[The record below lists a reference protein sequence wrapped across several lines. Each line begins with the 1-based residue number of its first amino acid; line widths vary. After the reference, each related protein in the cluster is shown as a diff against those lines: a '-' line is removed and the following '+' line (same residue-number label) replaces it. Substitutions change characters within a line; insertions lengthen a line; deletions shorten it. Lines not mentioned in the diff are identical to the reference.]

1 MRRSGRQRC
10 PPVEFWNFERPDY
23 SVSHEVSYNLSLL
36 GGLSRGGRNSIQ
48 KKTKDINNAQQII
61 PRGFSIVVN
70 DFAKTK
76 SAVKKTNH
84 SLTPPKPRKN
94 TKQVKAST
102 NALNINSRSFTR
114 THTNE
119 KPEKNKTIKNNSKNQ
134 SNNSNRRNKAVRNGP
149 SRDENKN
156 DVLESPKVHPGKF
169 GLQEKQVPSGR
180 GRKAQKCFSRMSE
193 ASDSGITDL
202 DISCGNTLIN
212 EATTNAR
219 VAEISNINMVCQ
231 DFQDATEGPDDI
243 LSNLSKNNSYC
254 RNRKPPN
261 FKGVLSSTAVSEV
274 DISKFNSSNS
284 CSDGRGVIF
293 KVPRYVPKIFMKKNL
308 TVEPALD
315 SIAEEKENEIESQ
328 SDATTYLTP
337 KKTSTLIRSRNLNL
351 EDLQEDGD
359 DMQTKAQSSRKQN
372 KEKEA
377 EKENHK
383 DFSRNSQMPIDTT
396 SQNLTTQS
404 DFGSFRRS
412 SRVRTKCLEFWNFE
426 KAHVTTLNS
435 GEVSVVYTKQEDPS
449 KTIRIS
455 KRGDN
460 PNLNPVTLPPDTNN
474 KNDTLIEN
482 KRKSE
487 VPQKSLTKEGS
498 KKTST
503 SARKRKSASSDTDE
517 SSCSTEVSP
526 RKRGK
531 SHSTDVSPRK
541 RGKNHS
547 TDVSSRKRG
556 KNQSFIVNNFLPTVE
571 KVEFKSLMF
580 YPWREDDFVCYMA
593 RSYCN
598 KERNIYAGFLFL
610 ERGEMIWSTTKY
622 TTFSVIEGE
631 GALSVLDSDDDGTLV
646 LLSANVKTVVP
657 RGKKVRLEKEDSDE
671 LLKLLI
677 VLQDKPY

>member
-219 VAEISNINMVCQ
+219 VAEISNINM
-231 DFQDATEGPDDI
+231 
-243 LSNLSKNNSYC
+243 
-254 RNRKPPN
+254 
-261 FKGVLSSTAVSEV
+261 
-274 DISKFNSSNS
+274 
-284 CSDGRGVIF
+284 
-293 KVPRYVPKIFMKKNL
+293 
-308 TVEPALD
+308 
-315 SIAEEKENEIESQ
+315 
-328 SDATTYLTP
+328 
-337 KKTSTLIRSRNLNL
+337 
-351 EDLQEDGD
+351 
-359 DMQTKAQSSRKQN
+359 
-372 KEKEA
+372 
-377 EKENHK
+377 
-383 DFSRNSQMPIDTT
+383 
-396 SQNLTTQS
+396 

>member
-169 GLQEKQVPSGR
+169 
-180 GRKAQKCFSRMSE
+180 
-193 ASDSGITDL
+193 
-202 DISCGNTLIN
+202 
-212 EATTNAR
+212 
-219 VAEISNINMVCQ
+219 VCQ